1 VVVVTGADALNS
13 VATIIRRFV
22 VPPSEEALDA
32 VVLFV
37 AHTYA
42 VDAADCSPYLHV
54 TSAERRSGKTTMM
67 EMLGELVAHPFPAA
81 SASAAAIYRGLNTD
95 NIRRTLLLDEAD
107 AVFGRGPASES
118 AEALRQVL
126 NAGTR
131 RGSARVLR
139 SNERGGS
146 ESFDVFG
153 PKVLSG
159 IGELPD
165 TLADR
170 SLRIRMKRKTRSE
183 AVERARYR
191 DVQAAAAEVKPLIKN
206 WAESVID
213 DASAAR
219 PDLPDELSDRMQ
231 DAWEPLIALAD
242 LAGGDWPSRARQ
254 AAVTL
259 WGDGDTDEDA
269 GSLAVRLLRD
279 CHEVFGDDDRLP
291 SSDLL
296 ARLRSIDDAPWGSL
310 DGDGMTVL
318 SLSRLLKRYE
328 VRPIKM
334 RVPAHDE
341 PVRGYKRAA
350 FIEPWERWCDIT
362 PTPSETRNTGNTRN
376 DVPDVPR
383 VPAPPGGA
391 RPGKACAEC
400 GDPHIG
406 IGTICEG
413 CL

>member
-1 VVVVTGADALNS
+1 MTGSDALDA
-13 VATIIRRFV
+13 VAAVIRRFIF
-22 VPPSEEALDA
+22 PPSDEALHA

-67 EMLGELVAHPFPAA
+67 EVLGELVAHPFPAA
-81 SASAAAIYRGLNTD
+81 SASAAAIYRGLNTEG
-95 NIRRTLLLDEAD
+95 IRRTLLLDEAD
-107 AVFGRGPASES
+107 AVFSRGPASES

-170 SLRIRMKRKTRSE
+170 SIRIRMKRKTRTE
-183 AVERARYR
+183 PVERARYR
-191 DVQAAAAEVKPLIKN
+191 DVQAAASTVRPVVAE
-206 WAESVID
+206 WAESV
-213 DASAAR
+213 AEAAGTAR
-219 PDLPDELSDRMQ
+219 PHLPNVLSDRMQ

-242 LAGGDWPSRARQ
+242 LAGGEWPDRARR
-254 AAVTL
+254 AATAL
-259 WGDGDTDEDA
+259 WGDGDTDEDS

-279 CHEVFGDDDRLP
+279 CHSAFGADERLATL
-291 SSDLL
+291 DLL
-296 ARLRSIDDAPWGSL
+296 SRLTEVEDAPWSSL
-310 DGDGMTVL
+310 DGSGLTGS

-328 VRPIKM
+328 IRPVKM
-334 RVPAHDE
+334 RVQGYNE
-341 PVRGYKRAA
+341 PVRGYRRAA
-350 FIEPWERWCDIT
+350 FVDPWERWCDIA
-362 PTPSETRNTGNTRN
+362 PTPPETRNTGNTRN
-376 DVPDVPR
+376 GVPTVPDVPD
-383 VPAPPGGA
+383 PTGGA
-391 RPGKACAEC
+391 
-400 GDPHIG
+400 
-406 IGTICEG
+406 
-413 CL
+413 